1 MFPCLFDLD
10 TGRIKSLPPD
20 FAESCAGNGC
30 RKQGLD
36 LLSLDS
42 ISLSFIFFV
51 SLVEERIDFNRAL
64 SSRKRIRA
72 GAKRVLRGYTRAFH
86 SSWFMPT
93 RGHKERS
100 PRWGMEE
107 ELGTRVAVPS
117 ATLFPSFLPSS
128 FPKRLYSPRIIFNY
142 FICARIYFRLI
153 VRTLIPSPIY
163 SLFELVIDFIVDY
176 TAMRV

>member
-10 TGRIKSLPPD
+10 IGRIKSLPPD

-72 GAKRVLRGYTRAFH
+72 GAYSAVIL
-86 SSWFMPT
+86 
-93 RGHKERS
+93 ERS
-100 PRWGMEE
+100 IPADLCQHAGIKC
-107 ELGTRVAVPS
+107 VARGGGWRKS
-117 ATLFPSFLPSS
+117 
-128 FPKRLYSPRIIFNY
+128 
-142 FICARIYFRLI
+142 
-153 VRTLIPSPIY
+153 
-163 SLFELVIDFIVDY
+163 
-176 TAMRV
+176 